1 VEKVDLLDS
10 DAEPHLSE
18 LRVDL
23 LHPGESCGIVLLS
36 GHGCWSEQ
44 RDQDNKNEAESA
56 VDHDE

>member
-1 VEKVDLLDS
+1 MPSPIDRSFALICCIR
-10 DAEPHLSE
+10 A
-18 LRVDL
+18 
-23 LHPGESCGIVLLS
+23 SCGIVLLS